1 MLPDDD
7 IGTTSLFGAAMI
19 ESPDEAGRSI
29 ETNTDDILDLT
40 SPGPYT
46 NGFWA
51 TTDDIVFLSMALLG
65 DEPISAPTTYVAL
78 NDELFELYCTGRLR
92 IPIKYKGHFPRRGF
106 RLINTDKEERAE
118 GAAVLGRLTLAPSA
132 NPLETTRPNTQS
144 D

>member
-7 IGTTSLFGAAMI
+7 IGTTSLFGAAMLK
-19 ESPDEAGRSI
+19 SPDVADRSI

-46 NGFWA
+46 NGYWA
-51 TTDDIVFLSMALLG
+51 QQMFLSMALLG

-92 IPIKYKGHFPRRGF
+92 IPTKYKGHFPRRGF

-118 GAAVLGRLTLAPSA
+118 GAAVWGGSHWLQAQTH
-132 NPLETTRPNTQS
+132 
-144 D
+144 